1 MGGISVLPAGRSG
14 WDCGVY
20 AGAAEE
26 ETGKEVGDRLGKRP
40 MIQVRNQGGQPGKGT
55 GVSAGVENSS
65 WAEREAG
72 LWLRCVAGMGS
83 VAGRGLGLEGVLLG
97 GVWLG

>member
-1 MGGISVLPAGRSG
+1 MLVQLRKKL
-14 WDCGVY
+14 
-20 AGAAEE
+20 EKRL
-26 ETGKEVGDRLGKRP
+26 ETGWERERP

-55 GVSAGVENSS
+55 GISAGVENSS

>member
-1 MGGISVLPAGRSG
+1 MEIEGRSPIKESANGNTRHGRVRAGPWAGTGGWGDVGGISVLPAGRSG

-26 ETGKEVGDRLGKRP
+26 ETGKEVGDRLGKREADDSGEKP
-40 MIQVRNQGGQPGKGT
+40 GGQPGKGT

-65 WAEREAG
+65 
-72 LWLRCVAGMGS
+72 
-83 VAGRGLGLEGVLLG
+83 
-97 GVWLG
+97 